1 MTTTLTLQFQGVT
14 EDVLDKLVKKGY
26 SKTKSEAVRYALLH
40 LAEEFDLLRPRLHAK
55 AEEYAYR
62 EIRKR

>member
-1 MTTTLTLQFQGVT
+1 MTTLTVEFKGAT
-14 EDVLDKLVKKGY
+14 EDILNTLVKKGY
-26 SKTKSEAVRYALLH
+26 TKTKSEAVRYALLH
-40 LAEEFDLLRPRLHAK
+40 LAEELDIIKPRLHAK